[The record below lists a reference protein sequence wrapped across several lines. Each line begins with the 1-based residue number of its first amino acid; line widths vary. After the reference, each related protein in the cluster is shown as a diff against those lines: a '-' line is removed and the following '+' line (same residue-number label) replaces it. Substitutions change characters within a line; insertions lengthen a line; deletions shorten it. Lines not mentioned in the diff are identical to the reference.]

1 VNRREALQAGIGILS
16 AVGIEGEIATMT
28 PKNPQAF
35 VITTPHILTEKHRE
49 WLVADW
55 KRAFRGTP
63 LQDVPV
69 ILMTGGMQLSV
80 VDKEMP

>member
-35 VITTPHILTEKHRE
+35 VITTPKCLSTASRDYINAE
-49 WLVADW
+49 W
-55 KRAFRGTP
+55 KRAFKGTE
-63 LQDVPV
+63 LENVPV
-69 ILMTGGMQLSV
+69 IVMTDGMQLSV
-80 VDKEMP
+80 VDKETP